1 MVYLE
6 QTSLELSTCRPIH
19 TPAQVASSGL

>member
-6 QTSLELSTCRPIH
+6 QTSLEMSTCRPVH